1 MINRLEGYSGDGF
14 NERRAYIGN
23 QISKNFD
30 KKREEKLKVKQ
41 ENQKKQFDNM
51 NKQQNTLRTMNNM
64 MRNNS
69 FK

>member
-23 QISKNFD
+23 QISKSFD

-64 MRNNS
+64 MRNNN

>member
-23 QISKNFD
+23 EISKSFN
-30 KKREEKLKVKQ
+30 KMREEQQMVKQ
-41 ENQKKQFDNM
+41 ENRKKQFENM
-51 NKQQNTLRTMNNM
+51 DKQQNTLRTMNNL
-64 MRNNS
+64 MRNNN